1 MEVGKKKLRGGSEI
15 GSANRVATTAGVNVR
30 SGDGGHESCFCY
42 VAVFDGPSLT
52 DDDST
57 FLTVEFAPEDGLP
70 LLVTGMKAEWVLM
83 LIQIGSGV
91 IEPDDPE
98 PRRDGVESQSS
109 WAGGGWRINRTR
121 GVMRSSPFDWQVLP
135 AVWIPGAT
143 LPGHLNWGQP
153 NTGMAV

>member
-1 MEVGKKKLRGGSEI
+1 MEAGKNLRGGSEI

-70 LLVTGMKAEWVLM
+70 LGAFKVEVLRNLAPVELPVLVV
-83 LIQIGSGV
+83 
-91 IEPDDPE
+91 
-98 PRRDGVESQSS
+98 
-109 WAGGGWRINRTR
+109 
-121 GVMRSSPFDWQVLP
+121 
-135 AVWIPGAT
+135 
-143 LPGHLNWGQP
+143 
-153 NTGMAV
+153 